1 MWISENTIFIFWSH
15 RESTGKWQ
23 LGKFLWKLRN
33 KYLFEILLILKLIY
47 LTSFL
52 KVRNKNKKVK
62 YVFWGTFHECI
73 LLFIWRFFFF
83 PVEFDYSDASLETPL
98 ILHSAY
104 DIGGKMLA
112 HGSMFMLL
120 GAGWRNWW

>member
-1 MWISENTIFIFWSH
+1 MYTFIH
-15 RESTGKWQ
+15 
-23 LGKFLWKLRN
+23 
-33 KYLFEILLILKLIY
+33 LKI
-47 LTSFL
+47 
-52 KVRNKNKKVK
+52 
-62 YVFWGTFHECI
+62 
-73 LLFIWRFFFF
+73 FFF

-120 GAGWRNWW
+120 GAG